1 MHEAKCLQAALK
13 SLLSNRTVS
22 YLNPDENKSQF
33 QRTRS
38 FTDGLIQASEVFR
51 QRFKV
56 IARGMS
62 RPYWAESPEA
72 LTAVGN
78 LFFCSLSQ

>member
-1 MHEAKCLQAALK
+1 M
-13 SLLSNRTVS
+13 LSNRTIS
-22 YLNPDENKSQF
+22 YLNPDEDKSQF

-38 FTDGLIQASEVFR
+38 FTDGLIQASEAFR

-62 RPYWAESPEA
+62 RSYWAESPEA
-72 LTAVGN
+72 LTAVGSY
-78 LFFCSLSQ
+78 FSVLSQWI